1 MKIGQNSELPVASTP
16 AAQSLTEV
24 ASKAKQPSTLTQAAQ
39 ANKSESNL
47 ETKAAEAK
55 ASGVKVSISSEAK
68 ALDQAQQSQSAD
80 MDMAKVEAVRSQ
92 IQQGTYQVNP
102 EAIADKLLANA
113 QEMLQRTKN

>member
-39 ANKSESNL
+39 ANKSESKS
-47 ETKAAEAK
+47 ESKT
-55 ASGVKVSISSEAK
+55 SGVQVSISKQAQ
-68 ALDQAQQSQSAD
+68 ALDRAQEAAD
-80 MDMAKVEAVRSQ
+80 SDIDMAKVEAVRSQ

-102 EAIADKLLANA
+102 EAIADKLLVNA

>member
-39 ANKSESNL
+39 ANKSESKS
-47 ETKAAEAK
+47 ESKAA
-55 ASGVKVSISSEAK
+55 GVKVSISREAK

>member
-39 ANKSESNL
+39 ANKSESKL
-47 ETKAAEAK
+47 ETK

-92 IQQGTYQVNP
+92 IQHGTYQVNP

>member
-24 ASKAKQPSTLTQAAQ
+24 ASKAKQTNTQIQTAQVAQ
-39 ANKSESNL
+39 ANKAES
-47 ETKAAEAK
+47 KSEAK
-55 ASGVKVSISSEAK
+55 TSGVQVSISKQAQ
-68 ALDQAQQSQSAD
+68 ALDRAQEAGDSD
-80 MDMAKVEAVRSQ
+80 IDMAKVEAVRSQ